1 MQVHN
6 IGPFVLDFNI
16 MLMHSILSN
25 SGLKWQSKRSKG
37 WIRRVYRL
45 AIGLFYN
52 IQPRKQI
59 GHLKQ
64 NPKPASLCKFTVT
77 VGLIGYHFYLNFLL
91 YFIYTYLWA
100 LTIYCSVAPRLQI
113 STMRLSSQTVLHMYI
128 AMDKNLMQG
137 NTTLERVK

>member
-1 MQVHN
+1 MPWYESYPHWAFCYWFQHSV
-6 IGPFVLDFNI
+6 
-16 MLMHSILSN
+16 LMHFILSN

-64 NPKPASLCKFTVT
+64 NPKPANICKFTVT
-77 VGLIGYHFYLNFLL
+77 VGLIGYHFYFKLL
-91 YFIYTYLWA
+91 FILYLHIPVSVNDILLGCSKIA
-100 LTIYCSVAPRLQI
+100 DINDEIIFTNSAPYVYC
-113 STMRLSSQTVLHMYI
+113 Y
-128 AMDKNLMQG
+128 G
-137 NTTLERVK
+137 